1 MKRLTEFFSM
11 RGGTLLVLLLAMALL
26 VACGDND
33 NGETAV
39 PSDPAANPTAAVETA
54 EATPLAVTPTTD
66 PETADPQPA
75 VEEQA
80 AEETAV
86 SEDEPAAAAS
96 TVQFEID
103 SELSEA
109 RFLIGEILRG
119 EPFTVVGV
127 TNAVEGSLSI
137 NFADPTQTEIGEISV
152 DASTLVTDSSMRNRA
167 IYNFVLNTSQ
177 FQHVRFTPT
186 NLIGLPTAVAIGERI
201 TFQIEGDLTIRDI
214 SRPVLFD
221 AVVDLVSETELRG
234 QATTVILRDD
244 YNLTIPRVPQV
255 ASVDEDLTLE
265 IEFVATAVQP

>member
-39 PSDPAANPTAAVETA
+39 PSDPATNPTAAVETA

-75 VEEQA
+75 VEEQE

-96 TVQFEID
+96 TVQFEIN

-127 TNAVEGSLSI
+127 TNAVEGSLSV

-152 DASTLVTDSSMRNRA
+152 DAGTLVTDSSMRNRA

-244 YNLTIPRVPQV
+244 YNLTIPSVPQV